1 MPIEITIPRLGWSM
15 DEGTFGEWSKND
27 GDHVASGDAIFL
39 LETEKALQE
48 VESVDEG
55 ILHILANSPKEGDTV
70 KVGKVIG
77 YLLSEG
83 EEPPEIEEGSQQS
96 AVGSPTAVTAVT
108 ADCRLPTANS
118 PIAPAASPSVRRL
131 ARDLDVP
138 LTKLKLTGTISE
150 HDVRRAARQET
161 TRQRSV
167 PSGQRTVSVAA
178 RNSDPSLPQVSPRA
192 ARVARRFHVD
202 WTTLN
207 GSGRN
212 GRIREQDVLAAAGR
226 FNLPDG
232 VLVPATPTR
241 KLIAERMAH
250 SARTTVPV
258 TLTTIAHVDGI
269 LRDRAARKQ
278 QTDTENQTP
287 AIHDYVTHAVAKTL
301 QKFPALNSRWM
312 NGEILQ
318 PDGIHI
324 GLAVDTENGLIVPV
338 VRHADQKPL
347 PELAEVSTALVS
359 RARDRRLTSKECTGG
374 TFTVS
379 NLGAFGID
387 AFTPV
392 INLGESAI
400 LGIGAIRR
408 TPDFSDD
415 GSITWSQQMT
425 LSLTFDHQVVDGA
438 PAARFL
444 QHVVDEL
451 RNFAG

>member
-15 DEGTFGEWSKND
+15 DEGTFGEWSRKD

-48 VESVDEG
+48 VESVDDG
-55 ILHILANSPKEGDTV
+55 ILHILANAPKEGDTV
-70 KVGKVIG
+70 KVGTVIG

-96 AVGSPTAVTAVT
+96 AVDSPAVVT
-108 ADCRLPTANS
+108 ADCRLATDDS
-118 PIAPAASPSVRRL
+118 APAASPSVRRL
-131 ARDLDVP
+131 ARDLNIP
-138 LTKLKLTGTISE
+138 LTSLKLNGTISE
-150 HDVRRAARQET
+150 HDVRRAAQQET
-161 TRQRSV
+161 IGQRSV
-167 PSGQRTVSVAA
+167 PSGQRTENVAA
-178 RNSDPSLPQVSPRA
+178 RNSDPSLPKVSPRA
-192 ARVARRFHVD
+192 ARVARRFNID

-226 FNLPDG
+226 DNLPDG
-232 VLVPATPTR
+232 VVIPATPTR
-241 KLIAERMAH
+241 KLIAERMAQ

-269 LRDRAARKQ
+269 LRDRTAHKQ
-278 QTDTENQTP
+278 QTDSENQTP
-287 AIHDYVTHAVAKTL
+287 AIHDYVILSVAKAL

-318 PDGIHI
+318 PDSIHI
-324 GLAVDTENGLIVPV
+324 GLAVDTQNGLIVPV
-338 VRHADQKPL
+338 VRNADQKPL
-347 PELAEVSTALVS
+347 PELAEASAALVA
-359 RARDRRLTSKECTGG
+359 RARDRRLSNKECMGG

-408 TPDFSDD
+408 TPDLSDD

-451 RNFAG
+451 RDFT